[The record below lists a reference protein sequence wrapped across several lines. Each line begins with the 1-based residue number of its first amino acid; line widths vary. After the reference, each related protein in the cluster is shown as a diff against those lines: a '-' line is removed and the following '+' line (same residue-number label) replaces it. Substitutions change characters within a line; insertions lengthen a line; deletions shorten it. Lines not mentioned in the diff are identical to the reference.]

1 MIVYARLQAS
11 LLTPESLSV
20 MMSLLLSDAVDGGI
34 VDGSIIVALRQTK
47 GVDAGVAAVIDELE
61 KLRMSIE
68 AGPLAENNKRYG
80 KMNALNAFLI
90 ANP

>member
-1 MIVYARLQAS
+1 
-11 LLTPESLSV
+11 

-34 VDGSIIVALRQTK
+34 VDGSIIAALRQTK

-61 KLRMSIE
+61 KLRISIE